1 MLETKAKYEIGDIV
15 YLPMLSDYKPKKVT
29 GVIKCDK
36 EFRYFLDGETGT
48 QYYEHML
55 FNDKRK
61 IIIKLTE
68 NAVEEYK
75 DKIKRIKKI
84 WG

>member
-1 MLETKAKYEIGDIV
+1 MLETKAKYDIGNIV
-15 YLPMLSDYKPKKVT
+15 YLPLLYDYKPKKVT

-36 EFRYFLDGETGT
+36 EFRYYLDGESCT

-61 IIIKLTE
+61 LIAKLIKE
-68 NAVEEYK
+68 ADEEYK
-75 DKIKRIKKI
+75 NKIDKIKKI
-84 WG
+84 WS